1 VATER
6 RARKSRGKASGAA
19 KPARS
24 QDDNTIIL
32 SAGGSVSP
40 ASVGPVIIPALSQSP
55 EQHASCYFMS
65 NFVLV
70 PRRGNGRG
78 YMDYLVPL
86 LKTESPSSTFV
97 HAFQACAFA
106 SMGNRVLS
114 NGIDLNERGLSE
126 YTKALAATH
135 VALKDPELS
144 KADGTLAAVLLLG
157 FFEVGCCSIP
167 SES

>member
-1 VATER
+1 MVYGG
-6 RARKSRGKASGAA
+6 KPSRGA

-55 EQHASCYFMS
+55 EQFVSCYFMS

-78 YMDYLVPL
+78 NMDYLVPL
-86 LKTESPSSTFV
+86 LKTESPSSTIV
-97 HAFQACAFA
+97 HAFQASAFA
-106 SMGNRVLS
+106 SLGIRVLS
-114 NGIDLNERGLSE
+114 FGFDLNEWGLSE
-126 YTKALAATH
+126 YT
-135 VALKDPELS
+135 
-144 KADGTLAAVLLLG
+144 
-157 FFEVGCCSIP
+157 
-167 SES
+167 